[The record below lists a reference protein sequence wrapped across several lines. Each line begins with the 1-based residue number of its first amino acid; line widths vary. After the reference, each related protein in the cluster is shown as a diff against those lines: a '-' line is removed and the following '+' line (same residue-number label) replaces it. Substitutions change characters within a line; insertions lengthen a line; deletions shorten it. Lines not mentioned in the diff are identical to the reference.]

1 MQKARTTTYR
11 HFFQLTG
18 FLFASL
24 YSMEGGSMSLLF
36 GTEVVLFSPMEG
48 VITYEGKPASN
59 AKITRRIIWK
69 GDEGES
75 DTFYTSD
82 NGEFSL
88 PIKKDKVRI
97 PLLGEFVLTQEL
109 SVFYEGQEFFIW
121 VKGKQDL
128 GEYGELGGRPI
139 NLRCELTDKRI
150 RLENFGG
157 LFGTSCKWDTIEKQ
171 GGN

>member
-1 MQKARTTTYR
+1 
-11 HFFQLTG
+11 
-18 FLFASL
+18 
-24 YSMEGGSMSLLF
+24 MSSLF

-97 PLLGEFVLTQEL
+97 PLLGEFRVAQEIY
-109 SVFYEGQEFFIW
+109 VYYKDEKIPIW
-121 VKGKQDL
+121 AKSKIDIN
-128 GEYGELGGRPI
+128 EYGWNVQKGYQI
-139 NLRCELTDKRI
+139 Y
-150 RLENFGG
+150 
-157 LFGTSCKWDTIEKQ
+157 CK
-171 GGN
+171 

>member
-24 YSMEGGSMSLLF
+24 YSMEGGSMSSLF

-121 VKGKQDL
+121 FRQKQDL
-128 GEYGELGGRPI
+128 DEYGELGGIPL
-139 NLRCELTDKRI
+139 NFRCELTEKRI
-150 RLENFGG
+150 GQEDYIG
-157 LFGTSCKWDTIEKQ
+157 LFSTSCKWDSIAKQ
-171 GGN
+171 GGK